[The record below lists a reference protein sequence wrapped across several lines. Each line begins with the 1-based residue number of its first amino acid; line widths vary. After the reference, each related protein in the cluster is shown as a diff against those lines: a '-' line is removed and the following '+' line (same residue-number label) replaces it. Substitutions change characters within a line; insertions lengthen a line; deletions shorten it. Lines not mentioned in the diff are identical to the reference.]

1 MGEAAVDHSP
11 LGVIDPDLL
20 CDGAGHVDS
29 AVVDLDA
36 LDQEALVWD

>member
-1 MGEAAVDHSP
+1 MDEEAVDHSP

-20 CDGAGHVDS
+20 CDGAGHV